1 MRFNFHFILFF
12 VFFFPTKVIITN
24 NGRTNEYRWIEKRKE
39 FHFQKRKK
47 LYKICHS
54 HIFIFLIVIKFLFNC
69 VGTIFSIFFQFHFHF
84 RSKGEHTQQR
94 QKKKKNYFTCNKL
107 KFLMSHEPCPLLF
120 VLCSCCYLPCK
131 AAYSTKKKIKIIFR
145 KKIVKS

>member
-1 MRFNFHFILFF
+1 MTSL
-12 VFFFPTKVIITN
+12 TN
-24 NGRTNEYRWIEKRKE
+24 QKQSFQHLKIHPLEKK
-39 FHFQKRKK
+39 QPM
-47 LYKICHS
+47 YKICNS